1 MSDNLDVNKITAEVI
16 TDLSKTIAK
25 QLFEKGKSFFKDLKA
40 KDEIDFG
47 IAFEDYLE
55 YTSETYSKLKTLLY
69 KQTPKFIYSFY
80 EPVGIL
86 RNRKNVIDT
95 SNVNNV
101 LEIGKKVIITGTG
114 GIGKSVMLKH
124 FFLDTI
130 KRTSFVPIF
139 VELRSLN
146 NFPKE
151 SINIEKHIYTIMRNH
166 KFTLEKKYFDYSI
179 ETGCYVILFDGFD
192 ELKNDIA
199 ETVTQEIFKFCD
211 KYPDNYYIVSSR
223 PLQEFIGWNQFE
235 EVKAMRLTKKQALS
249 LIGKIEYDEVVKEK
263 FSQALDEELYD
274 KYKSFAS
281 TPLLLTIMLLTFEN
295 RYSMPDK
302 LNDFYEQ
309 AFMALF
315 HTHDATKG
323 GYRREKFSKLGFE
336 DFKLVFSHFCF
347 KSFFN
352 SDFEFT
358 ESKAIEYLEQT
369 KKKGVISKDYE
380 AEAYLE
386 DLSKSVCMLVH
397 EGLNYVFSH
406 RSFQEYFAAVYTVQL
421 NDIQQKE
428 FIKRWLTEKHFRMNS
443 NFLDM
448 LYDLQPSR
456 FIKNI
461 IKPALEEL
469 NKNFIDNGES
479 IEWLIQQL
487 VDNVMIFEDENN
499 KTIIG
504 SHISNHYYYEM
515 IRRACSIKNYN
526 WPSSSTNDE
535 FITDLLK
542 EYDLDEELD
551 ITKIL
556 NSKYKDGIIN
566 ELNWIKRMFDF
577 AIQNILVEE
586 ENYAQKNMQDMLNEL

>member
-1 MSDNLDVNKITAEVI
+1 MCENLDVNKITAEVI
-16 TDLSKTIAK
+16 TDLSKTVAK
-25 QLFEKGKSFFKDLKA
+25 QLFEKGKNFFKDLKA

-86 RNRKNVIDT
+86 RNRKNIIDT
-95 SNVNNV
+95 SDVNNV

-130 KRTSFVPIF
+130 KRTSLVPIF

-146 NFPKE
+146 NLPKE
-151 SINIEKHIYTIMRNH
+151 SINLEKHIYTIMRNH
-166 KFTLEKKYFDYSI
+166 KFTLEKKYFDYSL
-179 ETGCYVILFDGFD
+179 ETGSYVILFDGFD

-199 ETVTQEIFKFCD
+199 ETITQEIFRFCD
-211 KYPDNYYIVSSR
+211 KYPDNYYVVSSR

-249 LIGKIEYDEVVKEK
+249 LINKIEYDEVVKEK
-263 FSQALDEELYD
+263 FSKALEEELYD

-323 GYRREKFSKLGFE
+323 GYKREKFSKLGFE

-380 AEAYLE
+380 SEAYLE

-461 IKPALEEL
+461 IRPALEDLE
-469 NKNFIDNGES
+469 KSFIDNGKS
-479 IEWLIQQL
+479 TEWLIQQL
-487 VDNVMIFEDENN
+487 VDKVIVFEDDDS
-499 KTIIG
+499 KIIIG
-504 SHISNHYYYEM
+504 AHISNHYYYEM
-515 IRRACSIKNYN
+515 IRRACSIKNYQ
-526 WPSSSTNDE
+526 WPTLTPNDE
-535 FITDLLK
+535 FIKDLLS
-542 EYDLDEELD
+542 EYDLDEEID

-556 NSKYKDGIIN
+556 NSKYKDRIIN
-566 ELNWIKRMFDF
+566 ELNWVPLMFNF
-577 AIQNILVEE
+577 ATQTILVEE
-586 ENYAQKNMQDMLNEL
+586 DDFTQKNMQDMLNDL